1 MAGVVETL
9 ATVTDFKRH
18 PRQKY
23 GSAQGFFDDFQRL
36 REGKQTQDDIT
47 VLKSRILKSKPG
59 EPNYPASLTHVFS
72 TNASVNA
79 HNEAVYDLSQSE
91 KAQIDAID
99 VVIGDISEELKH
111 EVKKKVPDDPSKQWA
126 YTKI

>member
-1 MAGVVETL
+1 MRHLPQSQILKGIQDKN
-9 ATVTDFKRH
+9 TVAPKD
-18 PRQKY
+18 
-23 GSAQGFFDDFQRL
+23 FFDDFQRL

-72 TNASVNA
+72 TNASVMD
-79 HNEAVYDLSQSE
+79 HNEAVYNLSQSE

-99 VVIGDISEELKH
+99 VVIGDISDELKH

>member
-1 MAGVVETL
+1 MRHLPQSQILKGIQDKN
-9 ATVTDFKRH
+9 TVAPKD
-18 PRQKY
+18 
-23 GSAQGFFDDFQRL
+23 FFDDFQRL

-79 HNEAVYDLSQSE
+79 HNEAVYNLSQSE

-99 VVIGDISEELKH
+99 VVIGDISDELKH
-111 EVKKKVPDDPSKQWA
+111 EVKQKVPIDASKQWA

>member
-1 MAGVVETL
+1 MRHLPQSQILKGIQDKN
-9 ATVTDFKRH
+9 TVAPKD
-18 PRQKY
+18 
-23 GSAQGFFDDFQRL
+23 FFDDFQRL

-72 TNASVNA
+72 TNASVMA
-79 HNEAVYDLSQSE
+79 HNEAVYNLSQSE

-99 VVIGDISEELKH
+99 VVIGDISDELKH

>member
-1 MAGVVETL
+1 MPQSQILKGIQDKN
-9 ATVTDFKRH
+9 TVAPKDF
-18 PRQKY
+18 
-23 GSAQGFFDDFQRL
+23 FNDFQRL

-59 EPNYPASLTHVFS
+59 EPNYPASLTHAFS

-79 HNEAVYDLSQSE
+79 HNEAVYNLSQSE

-99 VVIGDISEELKH
+99 VVIGDISDELKH

>member
-1 MAGVVETL
+1 MISQSWNQE
-9 ATVTDFKRH
+9 FWN
-18 PRQKY
+18 QN
-23 GSAQGFFDDFQRL
+23 QGNQIIQPPD
-36 REGKQTQDDIT
+36 T
-47 VLKSRILKSKPG
+47 
-59 EPNYPASLTHVFS
+59 FS

-79 HNEAVYDLSQSE
+79 HNEAVYNLSQSE

-99 VVIGDISEELKH
+99 VVIGDISDELKH

>member
-1 MAGVVETL
+1 MRHLPQSQILKGIQDKN
-9 ATVTDFKRH
+9 TVAPKD
-18 PRQKY
+18 
-23 GSAQGFFDDFQRL
+23 FFDDFQRL
-36 REGKQTQDDIT
+36 RVGKQTQDDIT

-79 HNEAVYDLSQSE
+79 HNEAVYNLSQSE

-99 VVIGDISEELKH
+99 VVIGDISDELKH

>member
-1 MAGVVETL
+1 MRHLPKSQILKGIQDKN
-9 ATVTDFKRH
+9 TVAPKD
-18 PRQKY
+18 
-23 GSAQGFFDDFQRL
+23 FFDDFQRL

-72 TNASVNA
+72 TKASVNA
-79 HNEAVYDLSQSE
+79 HNQAVYNLSQSE

-99 VVIGDISEELKH
+99 VVIGDISDELKH

>member
-1 MAGVVETL
+1 MPQSQILKGIQDKN
-9 ATVTDFKRH
+9 TVAPKDF
-18 PRQKY
+18 
-23 GSAQGFFDDFQRL
+23 FNDFQRL

-47 VLKSRILKSKPG
+47 VLKSRILKSKPE

-79 HNEAVYDLSQSE
+79 HNEAVYNLSQSE

-99 VVIGDISEELKH
+99 VVIGDISDELKH

>member
-1 MAGVVETL
+1 M
-9 ATVTDFKRH
+9 RH
-18 PRQKY
+18 LPQSQILKGIQDKNY

-79 HNEAVYDLSQSE
+79 HNEAVYNLSQSE

-99 VVIGDISEELKH
+99 VVVGDISDELKH

>member
-1 MAGVVETL
+1 MPQSQILKGIQDKNSVAPK
-9 ATVTDFKRH
+9 D
-18 PRQKY
+18 
-23 GSAQGFFDDFQRL
+23 FFDDFQRL

-79 HNEAVYDLSQSE
+79 HNEAVYNLSQSE

-99 VVIGDISEELKH
+99 VVIGDISDELKH
-111 EVKKKVPDDPSKQWA
+111 EVKKKVPDDPSKKWA

>member
-1 MAGVVETL
+1 MRHLPQSQILKGIQDKN
-9 ATVTDFKRH
+9 TVAPKD
-18 PRQKY
+18 
-23 GSAQGFFDDFQRL
+23 FFDDFQRL

-72 TNASVNA
+72 TKASVNA
-79 HNEAVYDLSQSE
+79 HNQAVYNFSQSE

-99 VVIGDISEELKH
+99 VVIGDISDELKH

>member
-1 MAGVVETL
+1 MRHLPQSQILKGIQDKNTVVPK
-9 ATVTDFKRH
+9 DFF
-18 PRQKY
+18 Y
-23 GSAQGFFDDFQRL
+23 DFQRL

-79 HNEAVYDLSQSE
+79 HNEAVYNLSQSE

-99 VVIGDISEELKH
+99 VVIGDISDELKH

>member
-1 MAGVVETL
+1 MVAPK
-9 ATVTDFKRH
+9 D
-18 PRQKY
+18 
-23 GSAQGFFDDFQRL
+23 FFDDFQRL

-79 HNEAVYDLSQSE
+79 HNEAVYNLSQSE

-99 VVIGDISEELKH
+99 VVIGDISDELKH

-126 YTKI
+126 YAKI

>member
-1 MAGVVETL
+1 MPQSQILKGIQDKN
-9 ATVTDFKRH
+9 TVAPKD
-18 PRQKY
+18 
-23 GSAQGFFDDFQRL
+23 FFDDFQRL

-59 EPNYPASLTHVFS
+59 ELNYPASLTRVFS

-79 HNEAVYDLSQSE
+79 HNEAVYNLSQSE

-99 VVIGDISEELKH
+99 VVIGDISDELKH

>member
-23 GSAQGFFDDFQRL
+23 GSAQGFFWWFSEIKRRKTNPRWYHSPEIKNSEIKTRGTKL
-36 REGKQTQDDIT
+36 
-47 VLKSRILKSKPG
+47 S
-59 EPNYPASLTHVFS
+59 SLPDTFS

-79 HNEAVYDLSQSE
+79 HNEAVYNLSQSE

-99 VVIGDISEELKH
+99 VVIGDISDELKH